1 MERKRNVL
9 FLCTHNSSR
18 SQMAEA
24 FLRKYAGDQFNV
36 YSAGLEPTEIHP
48 MTRQVMAEVDLNLE
62 GQSAKGVQTYLGKL
76 FVSHLIIV
84 CEAAN
89 SRCPYSWPG
98 VYERLFWP
106 FEDPDAVQGS
116 QEERLAKFRQVRD
129 QIEERIKLWL
139 KEVSQYTEADIHR
152 EVADRR

>member
-48 MTRQVMAEVDLNLE
+48 MTRQVMAEVGLDLE
-62 GQSAKGVQTYLGKL
+62 DQSAKGVQTYLGKL

-89 SRCPYSWPG
+89 RRCPYSWPG
-98 VYERLFWP
+98 VQERLFWP

-116 QEERLAKFRQVRD
+116 QEEELETFRQVRD
-129 QIEERIKLWL
+129 RIEERIKLWL
-139 KEVSQYTEADIHR
+139 AEIR
-152 EVADRR
+152 ERELQGV